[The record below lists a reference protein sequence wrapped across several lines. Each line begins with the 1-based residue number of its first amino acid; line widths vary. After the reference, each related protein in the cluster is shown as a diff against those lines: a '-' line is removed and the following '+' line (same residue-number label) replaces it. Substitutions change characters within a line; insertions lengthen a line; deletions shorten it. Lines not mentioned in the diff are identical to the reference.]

1 MNTKEVAVLENEVT
15 LMGKTFNVYGTV
27 EEPLFR
33 AKDVADWLDISNVS
47 QMAQSVDEDEKGI
60 YNVYTLGG
68 NQDVLFLTENGVYEV
83 LMLSRKPIAKEFKKE
98 VKKMLHALRTKKA
111 TLMPTNF
118 ADALEAY
125 AKEVRA
131 REEAQQALF
140 AETQQKLLALEQ
152 KEQAEANYQAEK
164 QEHQKD
170 KELVLHKYLTAT
182 QIKETIFKEYGK
194 SIVVSKAVQRI
205 PLDDNDILYKPFKN
219 GDYTGQQPVYHPDVL
234 DKIREILG

>member
-1 MNTKEVAVLENEVT
+1 MTTKELSVLENEVT

-33 AKDVADWLDISNVS
+33 AKDVADWIEHSNVS
-47 QMAQSVDEDEKGI
+47 AMVQSIDEDEKLTI
-60 YNVYTLGG
+60 NIAYSEQNKH
-68 NQDVLFLTENGVYEV
+68 NELFLTENGVYEV

-131 REEAQQALF
+131 REEAQKALF
-140 AETQQKLLALEQ
+140 AETQQKLAALEQ
-152 KEQAEANYQAEK
+152 YQTEK
-164 QEHQKD
+164 AEHQKD
-170 KELVLHKYLTAT
+170 KELVTHKYLTAT
-182 QIKETIFKEYGK
+182 QIKEIVRKEYGK
-194 SIVVSKAVQRI
+194 NIVVSKAVKRI
-205 PLDDNDILYKPFKN
+205 PLDDNDILYKPFRN
-219 GDYTGQQPVYHPDVL
+219 ENFTGQQPVYHPNVL
-234 DKIREILG
+234 DKIREILN

>member
-1 MNTKEVAVLENEVT
+1 MTQEVKVLENEVT

-33 AKDVADWLDISNVS
+33 AKDVADWIEHSDISV
-47 QMAQSVDEDEKGI
+47 MLRSVDEDEKEANI
-60 YNVYTLGG
+60 VRTLGG
-68 NQDVLFLTENGVYEV
+68 NQEAWFLTENGVYEV

-140 AETQQKLLALEQ
+140 AETQQKLAALEQ
-152 KEQAEANYQAEK
+152 YQNEK
-164 QEHQKD
+164 AEHQKD
-170 KELVLHKYLTAT
+170 KELVTHKYLTAT
-182 QIKETIFKEYGK
+182 QIKETIRKEYGK
-194 SIVVSKAVQRI
+194 NIVVSKAVMRI
-205 PLDDNDILYKPFKN
+205 PLDDNDILYKPFRN
-219 GDYTGQQPVYHPDVL
+219 ENFTGQQPVYHPNVL
-234 DKIREILG
+234 DKLREILN